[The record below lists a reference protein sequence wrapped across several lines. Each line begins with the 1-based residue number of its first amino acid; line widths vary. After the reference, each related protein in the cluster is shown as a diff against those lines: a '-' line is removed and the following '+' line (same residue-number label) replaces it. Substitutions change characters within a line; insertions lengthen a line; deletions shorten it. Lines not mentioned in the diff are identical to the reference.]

1 LKLIHEIRIGSGRL
15 IRVPSSLP
23 EHLAPFVLADLPEK
37 EASHSLLKNTI
48 RQILIDK
55 INA

>member
-23 EHLAPFVLADLPEK
+23 EHLAPFVLADLSEK
-37 EASHSLLKNTI
+37 EEPAACLKNTI
-48 RQILIDK
+48 KQILLDK
-55 INA
+55 VNA